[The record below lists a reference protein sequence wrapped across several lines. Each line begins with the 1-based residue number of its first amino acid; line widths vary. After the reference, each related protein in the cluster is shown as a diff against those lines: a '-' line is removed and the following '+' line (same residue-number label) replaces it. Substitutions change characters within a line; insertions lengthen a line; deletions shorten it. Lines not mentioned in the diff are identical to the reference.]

1 MKEVRFEV
9 KMNRREVKS
18 LTDIYAGC
26 TLELD
31 GDNEPM
37 LIKAFDSLDAAR
49 EELKRCR
56 AQIDK
61 FNGGYSV
68 ADVYIEENTYDE
80 DGELVECGSVW
91 DFAPIVIELV
101 EKPSY
106 DTLAIF
112 DNGADAQKAFDE
124 YDGDGEVF
132 ISFQ

>member
-1 MKEVRFEV
+1 MWTETRFEV

-18 LTDIYAGC
+18 LADIYAGC

-31 GDNEPM
+31 GDNDPM
-37 LIKAFDSLDAAR
+37 LIKAFDNLEAAR
-49 EELKRCR
+49 EELKKCR

-68 ADVYIEENTYDE
+68 ADVYVEENTYDE
-80 DGELVECGSVW
+80 GGELIECGSVW

-106 DTLAIF
+106 DTLATF

-124 YDGDGEVF
+124 YDGEVF